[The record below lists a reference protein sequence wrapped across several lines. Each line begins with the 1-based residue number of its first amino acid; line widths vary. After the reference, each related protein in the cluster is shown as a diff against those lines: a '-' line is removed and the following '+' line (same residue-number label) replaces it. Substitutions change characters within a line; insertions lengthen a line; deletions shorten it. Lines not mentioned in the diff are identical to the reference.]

1 MVKSQARLYS
11 RAVFMGFRGGRTT
24 QSENQAILKLE
35 GVGTKADAN
44 WYLGKRVAY
53 VYRAKKARKTF
64 DKHESKQRA
73 MYGKVI
79 GTHGSNGAVRAKFA
93 HNLPPSAMGHP
104 VRVMLYPHRDA

>member
-1 MVKSQARLYS
+1 MPAMILLISLFSRLILGYQVKPYQINMVKNQARLYS

-35 GVGTKADAN
+35 GVGTKSDAA

-64 DKHESKQRA
+64 DKHESK
-73 MYGKVI
+73 
-79 GTHGSNGAVRAKFA
+79 
-93 HNLPPSAMGHP
+93 
-104 VRVMLYPHRDA
+104 